1 MTEQLSLSPSFEE
14 LMLKLKLQY
23 FDYLMQRTDSLEKTL
38 KLGKI
43 EGRRRRGQQRIKWL
57 VGTTVLMYM
66 SLSMFE
72 QAPGDGKGQGR
83 RCAAVHGVAKSQT

>member
-43 EGRRRRGQQRIKWL
+43 EGRRRRGQQRVRWL
-57 VGTTVLMYM
+57 DGITESMYM
-66 SLSMFE
+66 SLSKLQEMVKDRE
-72 QAPGDGKGQGR
+72 G
-83 RCAAVHGVAKSQT
+83 GVLQSMGSLRVGHD